1 MIKRIIAFVCIVVF
15 WILRHGAPRIQEHD
29 NIYDR
34 PGKILP
40 KSIFFLILVID
51 IFPFCK
57 CIGGGLFWN

>member
-1 MIKRIIAFVCIVVF
+1 MYNNYNNIV
-15 WILRHGAPRIQEHD
+15 IYYI
-29 NIYDR
+29 IYDR